1 MQPPQVPKDLPWSIQ
16 LRTRWSDEDK
26 QSVLNNAV
34 YLTLLEESRLQFA
47 QSHDLL
53 RTRNFPFLLAQ
64 CNLHFLSPGIG
75 AAEVTVSVGVNHI
88 GTTSFT
94 QLYRVEGPDGTPW
107 AEAEAL
113 LVCYDPATNRPV
125 PLEAPMR
132 AVLEAVAV
140 EG

>member
-53 RTRNFPFLLAQ
+53 RTRSFPFLLA
-64 CNLHFLSPGIG
+64 
-75 AAEVTVSVGVNHI
+75 
-88 GTTSFT
+88 
-94 QLYRVEGPDGTPW
+94 
-107 AEAEAL
+107 
-113 LVCYDPATNRPV
+113 
-125 PLEAPMR
+125 
-132 AVLEAVAV
+132 
-140 EG
+140 

>member
-1 MQPPQVPKDLPWSIQ
+1 MQPPLVPPILPWSIS

-34 YLTLLEESRLQFA
+34 YLTLLEEGRLQFA
-47 QSHDLL
+47 QAHGLL
-53 RTRNFPFLLAQ
+53 ETRSFPFLLAQ
-64 CNLHFLSPGIG
+64 CNLHFLSPGTG
-75 AAEVTVSVGVNHI
+75 AAEVTVHMGVNHL

-94 QLYRVEGPDGTPW
+94 QLYRIEGPDGTPW

-125 PLEAPMR
+125 PLEDSMRTVLTQVLIAP
-132 AVLEAVAV
+132 
-140 EG
+140 